1 MIQTVANFNKIS
13 GNIMYMR
20 TSPEYAGYFNNT
32 STFNGNIQ
40 YRISEKINILANFVQ
55 DAKNFQRDTLFLA
68 APYRKY
74 LHYGIQYRY
83 AKKGSFTIFNGFQ
96 RYEDRLTPKEFD
108 YKEQFFRISIDQQF
122 GIFQFNLEGQ
132 FGKTKNYLLN
142 FSGNS
147 SFYTANIGFEKFRT
161 SFNIYGSYAV
171 TSRYQMQNQKQVYYG
186 ARILSRISQKTSFSL
201 FYQNNYMPEEY
212 FADRNL
218 FEVLFHQ
225 EIFRD
230 MNLIFPEDILY
241 SAENWAIKILSFS
254 SLYRKTEYS
263 HAKNSGLH
271 TLSGTINNLGVKK
284 VDGIRIYWGIIYL

>member
-1 MIQTVANFNKIS
+1 
-13 GNIMYMR
+13 
-20 TSPEYAGYFNNT
+20 
-32 STFNGNIQ
+32 
-40 YRISEKINILANFVQ
+40 
-55 DAKNFQRDTLFLA
+55 
-68 APYRKY
+68 
-74 LHYGIQYRY
+74 
-83 AKKGSFTIFNGFQ
+83 
-96 RYEDRLTPKEFD
+96 LTPKEFD
-108 YKEQFFRISIDQQF
+108 YKEQFLRVSIDQQF

-225 EIFRD
+225 EIFGD
-230 MNLIFPEDILY
+230 MSLIFPEDILY
-241 SAENWAIKILSFS
+241 NAENWEIKILSF
-254 SLYRKTEYS
+254 LF
-263 HAKNSGLH
+263 A
-271 TLSGTINNLGVKK
+271 
-284 VDGIRIYWGIIYL
+284 IRQD